1 MTCEGAPIEV
11 ILVSLFRCRICT
23 RMQRTI
29 PIAAVCAIL
38 SATLVFLIHPLKVTM
53 KMTCWGTAHKVILV
67 SLFLC
72 SSAVPLQRT
81 NLSSAV
87 CATLKTVLSLHG
99 MLPTAALSSHPP
111 SKISTTTRIDNPGTK
126 KLASTFF
133 CVSDL
138 GTPSVPPTLSL
149 SRSDPL
155 HSLLHL
161 SEFIHFNELFF
172 SIVVRVITCLTQM
185 SEAVTRPI

>member
-111 SKISTTTRIDNPGTK
+111 SKISTTTRIDISGTK
-126 KLASTFF
+126 KLASTSFRAFEFTSHSVHVSLPPALDSLQPLILLSYSLMFF
-133 CVSDL
+133 L
-138 GTPSVPPTLSL
+138 
-149 SRSDPL
+149 
-155 HSLLHL
+155 
-161 SEFIHFNELFF
+161 ELF
-172 SIVVRVITCLTQM
+172 IT
-185 SEAVTRPI
+185 